1 MSGKIYAKSR
11 VKKQSLAGVSI
22 PKFHGHTKITLR
34 DAKTGEITDV
44 FEQDNL
50 VTNALSDLFANNNY
64 GSMNYADL
72 TPLRSML
79 GGIMCF
85 EDEITAQANNY
96 LPPSQADNKLIAHA
110 GQTAHSSASTKRGNP
125 NGVLSEVIQNG
136 KGYKFVWDF
145 PSSVGNGTI
154 SCCCLTSAI
163 GGDVGLTP
171 IELIAD
177 SPLMAFNSTKTKAI
191 KSGTGKDYSTYYN
204 CVVKIDLANS
214 TGLHVYLPDR
224 SGSSLI
230 VNEVEISLKKQGI
243 NDDLGEA
250 RLTATHT
257 ITLTRSFDRRY
268 TGICCDDNYMY
279 VVEPSANEGSTLYI
293 NKINLSTWAV
303 TSADITDAS
312 LSLRASNTYST
323 PDFAYPCRTVV
334 SDGFLYWF
342 KSDKRTMYKFDL
354 SAPSNIVEIETAL
367 TEDANEEYGM
377 VELSEGIIVGKNFFV
392 NDKVYPMAVEP
403 YSKILYRQDYAQLP
417 FIKTVKDGS
426 KFFIWSF
433 LYDTSYNSS
442 DYAGC
447 TFPRV
452 MLHTIQ
458 NLASPVVKTS
468 DKTMQ
473 IEYSVTLSET

>member
-22 PKFHGHTKITLR
+22 PKLRGHTKITLR

-44 FEQDNL
+44 SEQDNL
-50 VTNALSDLFANNNY
+50 VTNALSDLFANNIY

-72 TPLRSML
+72 TPLRTML

-85 EDEITAQANNY
+85 EDEITAQASNY
-96 LPPSQADNKLIAHA
+96 LPPNQADNKLIAHA
-110 GQTAHSSASTKRGNP
+110 GQTSHSSASTKRGNP

-154 SCCCLTSAI
+154 SCCCLTSAL
-163 GGDVGLTP
+163 GGDAGLTP
-171 IELIAD
+171 IELIAN
-177 SPLMAFNSTKTKAI
+177 SPLMAFSSTKSKAI
-191 KSGTGKDYSTYYN
+191 KTGVSKDFSTYYN
-204 CVVKIDLANS
+204 CVVKVDLTNS
-214 TGLHVYLPDR
+214 TGLHVYMPDR

-243 NDDLGEA
+243 NDDLADA

-279 VVEPSANEGSTLYI
+279 VVEPSANEGATLYV

-312 LSLRASNTYST
+312 LSLRKTEFFRNEDFGYS
-323 PDFAYPCRTVV
+323 CRTVV
-334 SDGFLYWF
+334 SDGYLYWF

-354 SAPSNIVEIETAL
+354 STPANIVEVETAL
-367 TEDANEEYGM
+367 EEDANEEYGM
-377 VELSEGIIVGKNFFV
+377 VELAEGIVVGKNFFV
-392 NDKVYPMAVEP
+392 NDKVYPMATESA
-403 YSKILYRQDYAQLP
+403 SKVVYYTDYTTP
-417 FIKTVKDGS
+417 FIRILRDGNL
-426 KFFIWSF
+426 FFIWSY
-433 LYDTSYNSS
+433 LYNTSYSTT
-442 DYAGC
+442 DYASC
-447 TFPRV
+447 SFPRV

>member
-1 MSGKIYAKSR
+1 MKIKTEIQ
-11 VKKQSLAGVSI
+11 KQGIGGMTL
-22 PKFHGHTKITLR
+22 PKLHGHTKIVLR
-34 DAKTGEITDV
+34 DAKTGKITDV
-44 FEQDNL
+44 VEKDNL
-50 VTNALSDLFANNNY
+50 VTNALSDLFSFNNY

-72 TPLRSML
+72 TPLRTML

-85 EDEITAQANNY
+85 EDEITELASNY
-96 LPPSQADNKLIAHA
+96 LPPNQAENKLIAHA
-110 GQTAHSSASTKRGNP
+110 GQTAHSSESTKRGNP
-125 NGVLSEVIQNG
+125 NGYLSEVIQNG

-154 SCCCLTSAI
+154 SSCCLTSAI

-171 IELIAD
+171 NELIAN
-177 SPLMAFNSTKTKAI
+177 SPLMAFNSTKTKGI
-191 KSGTGKDYSTYYN
+191 KSGVGKDFSTYYN
-204 CVVKIDLANS
+204 CVVKIDIANS
-214 TGLHVYLPDR
+214 TGLHAFLPDR
-224 SGSSLI
+224 SGSTLV
-230 VNEVEISLKKQGI
+230 VNEVEISLSKQGI

-250 RLTATHT
+250 RVTDTHT

-268 TGICCDDNYMY
+268 TAICCDNDYMY
-279 VVEPSANEGSTLYI
+279 VCEPSANGGTTLYI

-312 LSLRASNTYST
+312 LSLRSTTTYST

-334 SDGFLYWF
+334 SGGYLYWY
-342 KSDKRTMYKFDL
+342 KSDKRSMYKFNL
-354 SAPSNIVEIETAL
+354 SNSADIVEIDTMM
-367 TEDANEEYGM
+367 TEDCNEEYGM
-377 VELSEGIIVGKNFFV
+377 TELAEGIIVGKNFFV

-403 YSKILYRQDYAQLP
+403 ANKVLTRQDYAQLP
-417 FIKTVKDGS
+417 FVKTVRDGNR
-426 KFFIWSF
+426 FFIWSF
-433 LYDTSYNSS
+433 LYDTSYNST
-442 DYAGC
+442 DYASC

-473 IEYSVTLSET
+473 IEYSITLKEET